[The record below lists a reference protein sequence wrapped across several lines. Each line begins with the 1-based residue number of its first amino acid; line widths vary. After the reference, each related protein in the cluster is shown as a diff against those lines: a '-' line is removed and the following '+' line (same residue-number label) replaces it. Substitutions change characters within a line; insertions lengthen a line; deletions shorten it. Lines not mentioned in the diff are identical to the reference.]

1 MLKAFLQSIIKE
13 LAEFEIFFKMIFK
26 MTKQKN
32 PILKIKV
39 LVSQSQ
45 KYPYCNKKNLKILTL
60 FKNKP

>member
-1 MLKAFLQSIIKE
+1 MLKAFLQSMIKG
-13 LAEFEIFFKMIFK
+13 LAEFEIFFKRSFK

-45 KYPYCNKKNLKILTL
+45 K
-60 FKNKP
+60 